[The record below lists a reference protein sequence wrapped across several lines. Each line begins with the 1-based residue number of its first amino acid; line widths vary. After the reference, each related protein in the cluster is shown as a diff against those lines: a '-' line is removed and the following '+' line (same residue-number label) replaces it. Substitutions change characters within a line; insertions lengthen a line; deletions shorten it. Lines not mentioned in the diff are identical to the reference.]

1 MTVDTQWSVI
11 AWGQI
16 EGSRDHG
23 AHMRVPQ
30 ETWIG
35 RGGKE
40 RKRGLERRGWNTR
53 PDLDHV
59 KIPKARESSTVMHNK
74 QSRRDCETKA
84 PSHVGNANKGYYS

>member
-40 RKRGLERRGWNTR
+40 RKRGLERRGWKGKKKG
-53 PDLDHV
+53 V
-59 KIPKARESSTVMHNK
+59 GKEREK
-74 QSRRDCETKA
+74 RKKKKKRR
-84 PSHVGNANKGYYS
+84 N